1 MSSKLEKSI
10 SEKPFVASLRS
21 RNGYVAYIMIHE
33 QFVQSGI
40 KGNREARRLLL
51 VDLSKD

>member
-21 RNGYVAYIMIHE
+21 RNGYVAYIMMHE
-33 QFVQSGI
+33 QFVQSCI
-40 KGNREARRLLL
+40 KESRETRRP
-51 VDLSKD
+51 K

>member
-21 RNGYVAYIMIHE
+21 RNGYVAYIMMHE
-33 QFVQSGI
+33 QFVQSCI
-40 KGNREARRLLL
+40 KESRGTLRP
-51 VDLSKD
+51 K